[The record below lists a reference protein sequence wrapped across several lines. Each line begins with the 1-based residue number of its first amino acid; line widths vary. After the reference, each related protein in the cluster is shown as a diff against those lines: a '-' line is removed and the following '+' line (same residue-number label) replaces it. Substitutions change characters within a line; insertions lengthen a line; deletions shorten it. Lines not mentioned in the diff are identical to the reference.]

1 MKGKASGALREC
13 KFRDQTPSLQEGG
26 LEETVREPGGVSSLW
41 ESLHSEGKQRLSLG
55 THQGRLRTL
64 KHSRLTQSGSHSSEG
79 LYVTLS
85 LTFSESRLEEFT
97 HKKIQDKASSL
108 EEGGR
113 RETGRHLL
121 GTPEVADSL
130 TETTQV

>member
-41 ESLHSEGKQRLSLG
+41 ESLHSEGEQRLSLG

-64 KHSRLTQSGSHSSEG
+64 KHSRLTKSGSHSSES

-97 HKKIQDKASSL
+97 HRKFKTRPLPWKKGDALRLGDISW
-108 EEGGR
+108 G
-113 RETGRHLL
+113 LL
-121 GTPEVADSL
+121 K
-130 TETTQV
+130 